1 MISAQK
7 EALEDARQ
15 SRENALKATRV
26 FYLSSGIIWRRAYM
40 YFPDQKQLF
49 GFDVSRASDTF

>member
-15 SRENALKATRV
+15 SREDALKATRV
-26 FYLSSGIIWRRAYM
+26 QHFFSEIIWLRSYIRFA
-40 YFPDQKQLF
+40 DQK
-49 GFDVSRASDTF
+49 

>member
-26 FYLSSGIIWRRAYM
+26 LYVYSRITRCRAYM
-40 YFPDQKQLF
+40 NFSDQK
-49 GFDVSRASDTF
+49 